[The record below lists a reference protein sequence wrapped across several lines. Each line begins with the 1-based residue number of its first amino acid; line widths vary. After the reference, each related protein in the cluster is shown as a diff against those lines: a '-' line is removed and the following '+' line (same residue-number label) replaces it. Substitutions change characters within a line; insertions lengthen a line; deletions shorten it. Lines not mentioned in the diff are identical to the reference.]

1 MTVNNRVAVITGSGQ
16 GIGAGIAYEL
26 ASQGAKVVI
35 NDVNEERIQETV
47 AKLDA
52 AFGENTAFGVAAD
65 ITKKDDA
72 KKIIDE
78 AVAHFGKIDI
88 LVNNAG
94 IAKDKTIRGLA
105 EADWDSVIDVNLKG
119 TFLMCQAA
127 SFPMIEQGYGRII
140 NISSRAWL
148 GFKGQANYAAS
159 KGGVVSLSRTL
170 ALELAKYQITVNTI
184 CPGIIRTPLFDS
196 NPEEI
201 QQNLLKLQ
209 PTRSIGE
216 PKDIG
221 YSVAF
226 LAGDESSYVTGQ
238 TLFVCGGKSLF
249 SSLSV

>member
-1 MTVNNRVAVITGSGQ
+1 MAVNNRVAVITGSGQ
-16 GIGAGIAYEL
+16 GIGAGIALEL
-26 ASQGAKVVI
+26 ATQGAKVVI
-35 NDVNEERIQETV
+35 NDVNEARITERV
-47 AKLDA
+47 ALLNEQ
-52 AFGENTAFGVAAD
+52 FGEGTAFGIQAD
-65 ITKKDDA
+65 ITQPAEAKRLIDD
-72 KKIIDE
+72 
-78 AVAHFGKIDI
+78 AVAHFGRIDI

-94 IAKDKTIRGLA
+94 IAKDKTIRNLT
-105 EADWDSVIDVNLKG
+105 EADWDSVVDTNLKG
-119 TFLMCQAA
+119 AFLTCQAA
-127 SFPMIEQGYGRII
+127 AFHMIEQKYGRII

-159 KGGVVSLSRTL
+159 KGGIVSLSRTL

-196 NPEEI
+196 NSEEI
-201 QQNLLKLQ
+201 KQNLLQLQ

-226 LAGDESSYVTGQ
+226 LAGDDASYVTGQ